1 MIRCAKL
8 TTLWTALLLSLGLT
22 TVVAGCGSTQQDV
35 AVEPTKVPTPVENLR
50 AALAELA
57 ATGEKTSGTELL
69 KDDIA
74 KLRGT
79 EGVDAD
85 ALQKDL
91 DAILAAGSPAQV
103 SAKAKEMLA
112 KLPK

>member
-1 MIRCAKL
+1 
-8 TTLWTALLLSLGLT
+8 
-22 TVVAGCGSTQQDV
+22 
-35 AVEPTKVPTPVENLR
+35 VEPTKVPTPVENLR
-50 AALAELA
+50 TSLTDLA
-57 ATGEKTSGTELL
+57 ASGEKTSGTELL
-69 KDDIA
+69 KDEIE

-91 DAILAAGSPAQV
+91 DAIMASGSTAQV